1 MEPMSSPSLCAAFE
15 RLHAQRGNF
24 FPMIERMGMETLW
37 HRLSNA
43 DWAVGDTIL
52 HLCKTMRIYRRLT
65 RLSLP
70 GLFPVDWLLLNRP
83 FDRNAVDLF
92 AEYQAAGKRTKASLP
107 LVPHRPSR
115 LASLHELQDQLEPET
130 CRMKNMLARLTEGVA
145 GHFRIF
151 DPGVRS
157 PNLIQRVQLL
167 AFHERHHFKAMGHL
181 IADQGLGFQK
191 KVVRRNGPQASLD

>member
-1 MEPMSSPSLCAAFE
+1 MKEAIPDCPQEWPARIEPMLSPSFYAGFE
-15 RLHAQRGNF
+15 RLHAHRG
-24 FPMIERMGMETLW
+24 
-37 HRLSNA
+37 
-43 DWAVGDTIL
+43 D
-52 HLCKTMRIYRRLT
+52 RLT

-92 AEYQAAGKRTKASLP
+92 AEYQAAGKRMRASLP

-115 LASLHELQDQLEPET
+115 LASLHELQDQLELET

-167 AFHERHHFKAMGHL
+167 ALHERHHFKAMGHL
-181 IADQGLGFQK
+181 IAEPGLGFQK